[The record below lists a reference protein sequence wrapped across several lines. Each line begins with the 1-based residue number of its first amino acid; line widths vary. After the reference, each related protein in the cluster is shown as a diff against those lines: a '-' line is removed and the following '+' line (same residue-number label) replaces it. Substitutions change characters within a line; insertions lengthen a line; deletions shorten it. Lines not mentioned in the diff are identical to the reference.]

1 VDPDFHSWVMHRY
14 LMRVITSVVALAISP
29 AIAAAHT
36 GRALAPH
43 DLWYAWSWEPLVLIG
58 LAASAWLY
66 ATGLVRLWSNGVGAG
81 IRVWEAVSFAGG
93 WAVLAIALVS
103 PLHALGG
110 VLFSA
115 HMAQHELLIAV
126 SAPLLV
132 LGRPLIPFLFALP
145 LPARR
150 TLGKWTK
157 TNSVARVWQALTLPS
172 VAFALHAIA
181 LWAWHLPG
189 PYQSTLHSELMH
201 SLQHSSF
208 LFSALLFW
216 WTIFKVRGSDLGYG
230 GAVLYLFGTGL
241 QTGALGALLTFAPTL
256 WYPAYAATTGPW
268 GLTPLEDQQL
278 GGLIMWIPG
287 SIPYLVA
294 GLAMFARWLAE
305 SEKRSVRHTATMT
318 SARVAVLII
327 VLLGLSACDRASGDD
342 RYHLAAA
349 DPDRGRVQI
358 RRYGCGS
365 CHSIPGI
372 VGAAGM
378 VGPPLANISQR
389 VFIAGVLP
397 NEPDN
402 MVKWIQNPQGVD
414 PKTAMPNMGV
424 TTQEARDIA
433 AYLYTLR

>member
-1 VDPDFHSWVMHRY
+1 MHRH
-14 LMRVITSVVALAISP
+14 LTRAATILAALSISP
-29 AIAAAHT
+29 AVAAAHT
-36 GRALAPH
+36 GLALAPH
-43 DLWYAWSWEPLVLIG
+43 DLWHAWSWEPLVVVG
-58 LAASAWLY
+58 LSVSAWLY
-66 ATGLVRLWSNGVGAG
+66 VRGLMRLWSNGVGVG
-81 IRVWEAVSFAGG
+81 IRSWEAVAFGAG
-93 WAVLAIALVS
+93 WIALFVALVS

-115 HMAQHELLIAV
+115 HMVQHELLIAV
-126 SAPLLV
+126 CAPLLV

-145 LPARR
+145 VSTRR
-150 TLGKWTK
+150 RLGSWAK
-157 TNSVARVWQALTLPS
+157 TGSVAGSWHVLTLPS
-172 VAFALHAIA
+172 VAFSVHAIA

-189 PYQSTLHSELMH
+189 PYQSTLHSEVMH
-201 SLQHSSF
+201 TLQHCSF

-216 WTIFKVRGSDLGYG
+216 WTIFKIRGSDLGYG
-230 GAVLYLFGTGL
+230 GAVFYLFGTGL

-268 GLTPLEDQQL
+268 GLNPLEDQQL

-287 SIPYLVA
+287 SIPYLIA
-294 GLAMFARWLAE
+294 GLAMFARWLSE
-305 SEKRSVRHTATMT
+305 SEKRSARHTRAMT
-318 SARVAVLII
+318 AARIAALFIAI
-327 VLLGLSACDRASGDD
+327 LGISSCDRASADD

-365 CHSIPGI
+365 CHTIPGI
-372 VGAAGM
+372 VGANGM
-378 VGPPLANISQR
+378 VGPPLTSISQR

-402 MVKWIQNPQGVD
+402 MVKWIENPQGVD
-414 PKTAMPNMGV
+414 SKTAMPNMGV
-424 TTQEARDIA
+424 KTQEARDIA